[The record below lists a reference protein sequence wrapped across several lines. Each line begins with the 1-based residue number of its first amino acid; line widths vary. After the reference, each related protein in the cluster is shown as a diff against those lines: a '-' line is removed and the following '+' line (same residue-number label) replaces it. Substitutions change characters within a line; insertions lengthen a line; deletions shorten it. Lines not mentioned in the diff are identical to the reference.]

1 MTRSQK
7 QPIIYEDKLKIPEK
21 FLRFATPEVVAL
33 YRAEKLKCNKLVE
46 IGAGIGGQTLAFSK
60 FCKKVLAI
68 ELDKSKAS
76 ILIQNLKK
84 LNIKNVEVLVA
95 DALSKNAVEK
105 IKEFSPEIIF
115 CDTERPEKAER
126 TIEAIK
132 PPIKKILETFSKIT
146 SKIAIEIPP
155 FTNVEPLRNR
165 SESKISHLCLTDT
178 EKLKENYEKEFISLN
193 RQLNRLTLYFNELRD
208 SEVSA
213 ISLPSKEKISLK
225 NLRGVINSPTRE
237 ARLGREGGITEQIIK
252 KINSAKNCKYL
263 YSIDPTIII
272 SDLIS
277 ELAEKSDAKILELNK
292 PVLVG
297 NEKVKSNFLEGYEI
311 ISTCKNNQE
320 EILENLKKI
329 NAKKVEL
336 RYNIEPKDYWKFRNF
351 YENQLNGIKEISLF
365 TNESKDEAILCEKL
379 NLPSLIK
386 LSH

>member
-1 MTRSQK
+1 MTRSPK
-7 QPIIYEDKLKIPEK
+7 QPIIYEDKLKVPEK

-84 LNIKNVEVLVA
+84 LNIRNVEVLVA

-132 PPIKKILETFSKIT
+132 PSIKKILETFSKIT

-155 FTNVEPLRNR
+155 FT
-165 SESKISHLCLTDT
+165 DT

-193 RQLNRLTLYFNELRD
+193 KQLNRLTLYFNESKNL
-208 SEVSA
+208 EVST
-213 ISLPSKEKISLK
+213 ISLPSQEKI
-225 NLRGVINSPTRE
+225 IY
-237 ARLGREGGITEQIIK
+237 K
-252 KINSAKNCKYL
+252 KTKSEKTTSAKNCKYL

-272 SDLIS
+272 SNLIS
-277 ELAEKSDAKILELNK
+277 ELAEKSDAKILDLNK

-297 NEKVKSNFLEGYEI
+297 NEKIKSNFLEGYEI